1 MTISMESGIV
11 DQNTS
16 QANQDSLPSHLGG
29 HLNKT
34 HTDRGTLLYLMEK
47 FDIKSFLDIGCGPGG
62 MVQIA
67 NWRGLDSLGI
77 DGDWE
82 VPKEPEAKVLIHD
95 YTTGP
100 APLETASLRIA
111 FDLGWSVEFLEH
123 VDEQYLDNYMQDFA
137 RCKYVVCT
145 AAGPGAPGHH
155 HVNCQP
161 PEYWHAVFDKYGFD
175 YDDETTQEI
184 RLKKSNMQKPFMQR
198 TGMFF
203 VRRT

>member
-1 MTISMESGIV
+1 MTTSTASGIEA
-11 DQNTS
+11 QNTS

-34 HTDRGTLLYLMEK
+34 HNDRGTLTFLINEYN
-47 FDIKSFLDIGCGPGG
+47 IKSFLDIGCGPGG
-62 MVQIA
+62 MVQLA
-67 NWRGLDSLGI
+67 KWRGLDSLGI

-82 VPKEPEAKVLIHD
+82 VPKEAEAKILIHD

-100 APLETASLRIA
+100 APLEQASLRIE

-123 VDEQYLDNYMQDFA
+123 VEEKYLDNYMKDFA

-161 PEYWHAVFDKYGFD
+161 QEYWHKVFDKYGFD
-175 YDDETTQEI
+175 YDDAVTQRI
-184 RLKKSNMQKPFMQR
+184 RKQESNMQKPFMQR

-203 VRRT
+203 KRRS